1 MHTRTQ
7 FLSIPL
13 PTVALAAL
21 LRSFANRSAAVM
33 PLLAAAQE
41 DTVVRAFPPPPLQY
55 LQ

>member
-21 LRSFANRSAAVM
+21 LRSFANRPTLSRRLQRRADLITRELEWRANAAM
-33 PLLAAAQE
+33 NS
-41 DTVVRAFPPPPLQY
+41 
-55 LQ
+55 